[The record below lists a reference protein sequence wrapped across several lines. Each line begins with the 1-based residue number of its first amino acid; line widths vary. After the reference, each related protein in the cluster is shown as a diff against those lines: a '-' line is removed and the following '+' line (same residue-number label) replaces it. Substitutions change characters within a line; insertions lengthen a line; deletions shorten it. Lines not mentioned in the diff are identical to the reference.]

1 MLYSKLFGK
10 TLRQAPKDA
19 TTVNHKL
26 LSQAGFVE
34 QLMAGVFTY
43 LPLGL
48 RVLRNIEQIVREEM
62 NAIGAEEVL
71 MPILHPKAN
80 WMQTGG
86 WDGVDV
92 LFKLKSRTDK
102 EFAIGSSEE
111 EIISPLVK
119 SRINSSKDLPVA
131 VYQIHWKYRD
141 ELRAKSGIL
150 RGKEF
155 FMKDLYSF
163 HESQEDFDRYYQI
176 VKEAYKKI
184 FNRLGLEVKVTE
196 ASGGSF
202 TTKISYEFMVLT
214 DAGEDE
220 ILYCNYC
227 DYCVNLEI
235 AKVKEGESCPSCK
248 KGALKKAKASE
259 AGNVFDL
266 GQKYTKDFEITIPSE
281 DGSKTNLFMG
291 CYGIGISRNMGIIVE
306 KHNDDKG
313 IIWPESVT
321 PFKVHLIGLD
331 LQDEAVNKTCG
342 EVYEILNTKYGI
354 PVLFDDRQDIRAGQK
369 FADADL
375 IGIPHRLVVS
385 KKSGVKIEYK
395 ARTGKESEL
404 LTLEELLTKLNIK

>member
-10 TLRQAPKDA
+10 TLRQSPKDA

-26 LSQAGFVE
+26 LSQAGYVE

-80 WMQTGG
+80 WMQSGG
-86 WDGVDV
+86 WENIEV
-92 LFKLKSRTDK
+92 LFKLKSRTNK
-102 EFAIGSSEE
+102 EYAVGQSEE
-111 EIISPLVK
+111 EIVTPLVK

-163 HESQEDFDRYYQI
+163 HKSQEDFDRFYQI

-184 FNRLGLEVKVTE
+184 FNRLGLEAKVTE
-196 ASGGSF
+196 ASGGNF
-202 TTKISYEFMVLT
+202 TKKVSYEFMVLT

-220 ILYCNYC
+220 ILYCDKC

-235 AKVKEGESCPSCK
+235 ATSKEGEYCPSCK
-248 KGALKKAKASE
+248 KQALKRARASE

-266 GQKYTKDFEITIPSE
+266 GQKYTRDFELTFQAE
-281 DGSKTNLFMG
+281 DGSKMNPFMG

-306 KHNDDKG
+306 KHNDAKG
-313 IIWPESVT
+313 IVWPESVA
-321 PFKVHLIGLD
+321 PFKVHLVGLD
-331 LQDEAVNKTCG
+331 LQDESVKKRV
-342 EVYEILNTKYGI
+342 EELYEILNSKYRI
-354 PVLFDDRQDIRAGQK
+354 PVLYDDRQDTRAGQK

-375 IGIPHRLVVS
+375 IGIPYRVVIS
-385 KKSGVKIEYK
+385 KKTGNKIEIK
-395 ARTGKESEL
+395 KRTESAP
-404 LTLEELLTKLNIK
+404 KLIDVNEITTFMNS